1 VSIIDNL
8 FGPQVANIESAMSK
22 ATQRQAMLSD
32 NVANLNTP
40 GFKRKDVDFNILLQE
55 EMTPG
60 KLREQ
65 QLAEQQAQEASDQ
78 TSLRVDGN
86 NVDLEREVMGIAETQ
101 LRYSALADVAST
113 YFSDL
118 KSVIK
123 GQ

>member
-1 VSIIDNL
+1 M
-8 FGPQVANIESAMSK
+8 ANVQTALSK
-22 ATQRQAMLSD
+22 ATEREAKLSD

-40 GFKRKDVDFNILLQE
+40 GFKRRDVDFDIILQE
-55 EMTPG
+55 EMTPS
-60 KLREQ
+60 KLHEQ
-65 QLAEQQAQEASDQ
+65 QIAEQQAQQASDQ

-86 NVDLEREVMGIAETQ
+86 NVDLEREVMGIAQTQ
-101 LRYSALADVAST
+101 LRYTALTTIASN